1 MGNKLAA
8 RVRSVFGDTVKL
20 QTPADGIS
28 RLVRDDSPLTDTPQI
43 HRPSNLLFC
52 REDAKRFNDIN
63 ELDQVVENAKQ
74 VAQTIDNN
82 VVALGSGVADA
93 EVVDILGNFTRVD
106 SLKLCASS
114 RGDKVKQKKVL

>member
-28 RLVRDDSPLTDTPQI
+28 RLVRDDSPLADTTQI
-43 HRPSNLLFC
+43 HRTSNLLFC

-63 ELDQVVENAKQ
+63 ELDQVVGNAKQ